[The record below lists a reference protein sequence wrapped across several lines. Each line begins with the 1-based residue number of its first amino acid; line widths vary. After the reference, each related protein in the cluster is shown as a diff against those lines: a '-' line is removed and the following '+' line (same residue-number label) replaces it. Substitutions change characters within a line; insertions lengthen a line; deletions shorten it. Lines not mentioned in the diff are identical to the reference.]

1 MPDHMVTDAGA
12 LGKVIRERR
21 RALGMRQ
28 ADLAMVADVG
38 VRFIVDAE
46 NGKPTCRIGLLLKLL
61 RELGIDLTASVPTT
75 PETHLLSSGVEI
87 EGYEL

>member
-1 MPDHMVTDAGA
+1 MFDHLITDAGA

-28 ADLAMVADVG
+28 ADLAMVAGVG

-46 NGKPTCRIGLLLKLL
+46 NGKSTCQIGLLLKLL
-61 RELGIDLTASVPTT
+61 RELGIDLAASVPSAT
-75 PETHLLSSGVEI
+75 ETHLPSGGIEI